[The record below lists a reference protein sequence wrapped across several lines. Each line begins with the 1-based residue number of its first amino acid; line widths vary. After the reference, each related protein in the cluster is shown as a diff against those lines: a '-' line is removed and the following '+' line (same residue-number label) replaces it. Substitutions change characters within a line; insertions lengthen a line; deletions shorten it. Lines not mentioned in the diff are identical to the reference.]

1 MYVQGST
8 YVLYAR
14 EGYNK
19 HRILNVNYSSLDV
32 RFPIYTFTWEC
43 IDKCTFNAVH
53 MYSNLEEGTRAGEL
67 YKKHRILCW
76 VLTGPA
82 NHEARNINLDNN

>member
-1 MYVQGST
+1 
-8 YVLYAR
+8 
-14 EGYNK
+14 
-19 HRILNVNYSSLDV
+19 
-32 RFPIYTFTWEC
+32 
-43 IDKCTFNAVH
+43 

-82 NHEARNINLDNN
+82 NHEARNINLDNSYRYFKTMILLLDGNIEYHAQAPMPSWKADRN